1 MINLMVSETVE
12 GYASLLDAVLKL
24 PSEAAPAKEV
34 AEIPSKLKEK
44 FQWQLFKGVSNL
56 TVLQMNKKSFT
67 ILDEF
72 EKNWNHTPKRKPGSS
87 FAFNE
92 SFIYDVWEE
101 ERHTLMSNIKRR
113 REEDE
118 VRLKAAHLQLSII
131 YNDFV
136 FFSILNFFLLIV
148 FIT

>member
-1 MINLMVSETVE
+1 MKNLMVSETVE

-44 FQWQLFKGVSNL
+44 WQWQLFKGVSNL
-56 TVLQMNKKSFT
+56 TVLHRNQKSST

-92 SFIYDVWEE
+92 SFVYDIWEE
-101 ERHTLMSNIKRR
+101 ERHTVMSNIKRR

-118 VRLKAAHLQLSII
+118 VKLKAALLWFSII
-131 YNDFV
+131 YNYFV
-136 FFSILNFFLLIV
+136 FFLLIIIV
-148 FIT
+148 T